1 MIKFGWRYS
10 LLYPCLFIITL
21 GTRSLVN
28 EFIRIVYEDKSFSY
42 ISLFSIYFLQIIM
55 CAILSWNNNRKNKSK
70 KKSQFLGIALNEDTK
85 TLDRPDGNLKIII
98 LLIFSAF
105 FECIGA
111 LIRKLAS
118 SSVLNFDYYYANY
131 RSSEII
137 IASVLCYFALN
148 TKIYRHHIFS
158 LIIMLLYLI
167 IAIIYEAYLIFF
179 KGKDYKYL
187 LITLFSGMI
196 RVFLDATEKYLFNID
211 FIDLYKMMVFEGI
224 INTVFTATCF
234 CFDSPSQEFSNFIDF
249 LYKDILKFSVVILL
263 LIVYSIVTG
272 FKNIYRRE
280 TIKEFSPMTRILAQ
294 SILDP
299 IYIIYG
305 TIKDKK
311 KGKEIDTN
319 QFIVIL
325 VFSFIMIFCSCIYNE
340 IFVLYFCGLEKDTH
354 LAVAPS
360 SENYE
365 LQYSGT
371 SKSLIDY

>member
-10 LLYPCLFIITL
+10 LLSPSLFIITL
-21 GTRSLVN
+21 GTRSIVTH
-28 EFIRIVYEDKSFSY
+28 FIKKLYEKSFSF
-42 ISLFSIYFLQIIM
+42 INLFFIYAVQFIM
-55 CAILSWNNNRKNKSK
+55 CAILSWHNNRKNKSK
-70 KKSQFLGIALNEDTK
+70 IKSQFLGIALNEDTK
-85 TLDRPDGNLKIII
+85 KLDRPDSNLKIII

-118 SSVLNFDYYYANY
+118 DSVLNFDYYYASY

-148 TKIYRHHIFS
+148 TKIYRHHLFS
-158 LIIMLLYLI
+158 LIIMLIYLI
-167 IAIIYEAYLIFF
+167 IAIIYEVYLIFLN
-179 KGKDYKYL
+179 GKNYRYL

-196 RVFLDATEKYLFNID
+196 RVFLDATEKYLFNTD
-211 FIDLYKMMVFEGI
+211 FIDLYKMMFFEGI
-224 INTVFTATCF
+224 INTLNSAICF
-234 CFDSPSQEFSNFIDF
+234 CFDSPKIELSNFILFYDEN
-249 LYKDILKFSVVILL
+249 KLKFVGVIFL

-299 IYIIYG
+299 VYIIYEL
-305 TIKDKK
+305 IQDKK

-319 QFIVIL
+319 NIFIL
-325 VFSFIMIFCSCIYNE
+325 VFSIIMIFCSCIYNE
-340 IFVLYFCGLEKDTH
+340 IFVLYFCGLERDTH
-354 LAVAPS
+354 LAVAPI

-371 SKSLIDY
+371 SKSLIDSE

>member
-10 LLYPCLFIITL
+10 LLYPSLFIITL
-21 GTRSLVN
+21 GARS
-28 EFIRIVYEDKSFSY
+28 IVTELIKRLYHEKSFSF
-42 ISLFSIYFLQIIM
+42 INLFLIYVVQIIM

-85 TLDRPDGNLKIII
+85 KLDRPDSNLKIII

-118 SSVLNFDYYYANY
+118 DSVLNFDYYYANY

-148 TKIYRHHIFS
+148 TKIYRHHLFS
-158 LIIMLLYLI
+158 LIIMLIYLI
-167 IAIIYEAYLIFF
+167 IAIIYEVYLIFLN
-179 KGKDYKYL
+179 GKNYRYL

-196 RVFLDATEKYLFNID
+196 RVFLDATEKYLFNTD
-211 FIDLYKMMVFEGI
+211 FIDLYKMMFFEGI
-224 INTVFTATCF
+224 INTLNSAICF
-234 CFDSPSQEFSNFIDF
+234 CFDSPKIELSNFILFYDEN
-249 LYKDILKFSVVILL
+249 KLKFVGVIFL

-299 IYIIYG
+299 VYIIYEA
-305 TIKDKK
+305 IQDKK

-319 QFIVIL
+319 NIFIL
-325 VFSFIMIFCSCIYNE
+325 VFSIIMIFCSCIYNE
-340 IFVLYFCGLEKDTH
+340 IFVLYFCGLERDTH
-354 LAVAPS
+354 LAVAPT

-365 LQYSGT
+365 LQYSDT
-371 SKSLIDY
+371 SKSLIDSE

>member
-10 LLYPCLFIITL
+10 LLYPSLFIITL
-21 GTRSLVN
+21 GTRSLVTY
-28 EFIRIVYEDKSFSY
+28 FIGMLYDKSSSY
-42 ISLFSIYFLQIIM
+42 INLFSIYFLQIIM

-85 TLDRPDGNLKIII
+85 TLDRPDSNLKIII

-118 SSVLNFDYYYANY
+118 DSVLNFDYYYANY

-167 IAIIYEAYLIFF
+167 IAIIYEVYLIFF
-179 KGKDYKYL
+179 NGKDYKYL

-196 RVFLDATEKYLFNID
+196 RVFLDATEKYLLNID

-224 INTVFTATCF
+224 INTIFTATCF
-234 CFDSPSQEFSNFIDF
+234 CFDSPYQEISIFFDF
-249 LYKDILKFSVVILL
+249 CHEDKLYFFVVILL

-305 TIKDKK
+305 AIKDKD
-311 KGKEIDTN
+311 KEEKIDTS